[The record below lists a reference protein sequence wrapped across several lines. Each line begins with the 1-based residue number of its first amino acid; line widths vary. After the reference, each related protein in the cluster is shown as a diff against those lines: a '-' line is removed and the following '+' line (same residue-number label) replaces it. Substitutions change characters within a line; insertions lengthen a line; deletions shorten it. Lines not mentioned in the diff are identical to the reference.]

1 MCEEDQLVG
10 AKLSGPEVNAI
21 KSQGSGATGP
31 ASLSPGVLLVG
42 LWACPGIQVTDGQA
56 LTV

>member
-1 MCEEDQLVG
+1 MG
-10 AKLSGPEVNAI
+10 AKLSGPEVNAV

-31 ASLSPGVLLVG
+31 APLSPGVLLVG
-42 LWACPGIQVTDGQA
+42 LWACPGVQVTDGQA